1 MAFPAGLTLV
11 SVHGR
16 FDLPPS
22 GGAAGSVRF
31 TSRTTLTG
39 PTDNSIVPPFSR
51 TADLD
56 VNGEFTLQLPATND
70 PQWAPSGWAYAVQV
84 SIGAATIRGTLQ
96 LDYLTAT
103 VELADLLQVDGAA
116 VPGTTYAT
124 LAQLNAVAVD
134 LDAAEAN
141 LAALT
146 TTVGGHTTGLATA
159 TATANLASAAQV
171 KATDHNLAGWTFDP
185 ALIQAGTVLPT
196 AGLAN
201 VARVRVLSGVVSNI
215 HFHFTAGG
223 SSLTAG
229 QCFAALYNDAGAL
242 LGGGAITADQAANWA
257 TSGFKTCP
265 LSVAQGVTP
274 NAWYRVLWWFNGTTG
289 PTLSRGANS
298 DAATLNAG
306 LSAPLLRYSSA
317 DTGRTNAASVPANIG
332 AQTATQAAWWVG
344 LS

>member
-11 SVHGR
+11 TVAVKC
-16 FDLPPS
+16 DLPPS
-22 GGAAGSVRF
+22 GGATGTARF
-31 TSRTTLTG
+31 SSPG
-39 PTDNSIVPPFSR
+39 PLVGGFDNSIVPPFTV
-51 TADLD
+51 TA
-56 VNGEFTLQLPATND
+56 TLAADGSATVQLPATND
-70 PQWAPSGWAYAVQV
+70 PDWTPQGWAYAVRVQA
-84 SIGAATIRGTLQ
+84 GTQDFRGTLQ
-96 LDYLTAT
+96 LDYLAPS
-103 VELADLLQVDGAA
+103 VQLADLIQVDGAA
-116 VPGTTYAT
+116 TVGVTYAT
-124 LAQLNAVAVD
+124 LSQLTALAGTVTANA
-134 LDAAEAN
+134 
-141 LAALT
+141 
-146 TTVGGHTTGLATA
+146 ATA
-159 TATANLASAAQV
+159 TAATAAAAAGYV
-171 KATDHNLAGWTFDP
+171 KASDHNLVGWTFDP
-185 ALIQAGTVLPT
+185 AAIQTGTVLPT

-223 SSLTAG
+223 SSLTAA

-242 LGGGAITADQAANWA
+242 LGGGAITGDQAANWA
-257 TSGFKTCP
+257 TGGFKTCP

-289 PTLSRGANS
+289 PTLSRGSNA

-332 AQTATQAAWWVG
+332 GQTATPTAWWVG